1 MPFALARS
9 FSRRSLF
16 KLAVAALPLAAFSS
30 AHANAEIGQPA
41 PAFTAQGAD
50 GKPVSLA
57 AYKGKTVVLEWTN
70 HECPF
75 VVKHYESG
83 NIPQLQKDATAKG
96 VVWLQV
102 ISSAPGKQGHVEGAS
117 AIKINGFRNAAP
129 SGVVLDPDGTLGK
142 LYGAQT
148 TPHLFIVDPAGKLVY
163 KGGIDSIPST
173 RKDDIA
179 SADNY
184 VRLALADLGAN
195 RPVAHASTKP
205 YGCSVKYAD

>member
-1 MPFALARS
+1 MPFALARKL
-9 FSRRSLF
+9 SRRSLL
-16 KLAVAALPLAAFSS
+16 KLAVAALPLAAVGNV
-30 AHANAEIGQPA
+30 HANAEIGQPA

-57 AYKGKTVVLEWTN
+57 TYKGKTVVLEWTN
-70 HECPF
+70 HKCPF

-129 SGVVLDPDGTLGK
+129 SGVVLDPDGKLGR

-179 SADNY
+179 KADNY
-184 VRLALADLGAN
+184 VKLALADLAAN